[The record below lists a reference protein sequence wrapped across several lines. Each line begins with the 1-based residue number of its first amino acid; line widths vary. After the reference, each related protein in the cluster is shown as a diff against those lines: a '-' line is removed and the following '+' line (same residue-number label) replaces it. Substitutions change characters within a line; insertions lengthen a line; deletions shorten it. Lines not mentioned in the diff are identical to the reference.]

1 MASKKHKKRKKD
13 IKPKHKALN
22 AKLAGFIILILII
35 MAGLFYYVKYMP
47 QVSNCAADEALIEY
61 HGALQ
66 GLYPELNENYARM
79 KQDGDEEKWDEFSK
93 EWMSKFRAARPEI
106 LDRRLTR
113 KSEDRKQTLMTAQR
127 SLLMLWNEYNKN
139 IKEGFIN
146 EEHVAELK
154 KTIEEC
160 LENFK

>member
-1 MASKKHKKRKKD
+1 MAVSKDGKHKDRKL
-13 IKPKHKALN
+13 KHKALN
-22 AKLAGFIILILII
+22 VRLAGFIMLILII
-35 MAGLFYYVKYMP
+35 MAGIFYYVKYMP
-47 QVSNCAADEALIEY
+47 QVSNRAADEALIEY

-66 GLYPELNENYARM
+66 GLYPELNENYALL
-79 KQDGDEEKWDEFSK
+79 KQDGDEEKWDEFSR

-127 SLLMLWNEYNKN
+127 SLLMLWHEYHSS

-146 EEHVAELK
+146 EEHVVELK

-160 LENFK
+160 LENFR